1 VNHSSLTATFI
12 LYRRHIHNYS
22 HTTTAM
28 SLRRRLQRQQQTNAL
43 IFNLFFEGDD
53 AMRFRK

>member
-28 SLRRRLQRQQQTNAL
+28 SLRRRLQRQAANKRADFQ
-43 IFNLFFEGDD
+43 FVF
-53 AMRFRK
+53 